1 MTFQRRALAHRAANK
16 RMLSTIDKV
25 KVLRKEAKMNSAKY
39 DAERQQRRLLAEA
52 KLKQGLSGQ
61 KLGRH
66 KVSEGSSRC
75 ATGRRP

>member
-1 MTFQRRALAHRAANK
+1 
-16 RMLSTIDKV
+16 
-25 KVLRKEAKMNSAKY
+25 MNSAKY

-66 KVSEGSSRC
+66 KVSEGQVDVQLGEDLSESLRALKVC
-75 ATGRRP
+75 IFHLCTFVL